1 MSGREHRKRQGARPA
16 MDDGAEFTWMNQ
28 VVARSGGQ
36 MGGFSVHFEDK
47 ADIICHQV
55 RRGRGQGSEGNT
67 ADYSETSRKQEG
79 QEGNCSETPGH
90 SSGQS
95 PQAARG
101 HPQGPR
107 ECAQEPSFPEIL
119 HRTRHSTESPKA
131 SREHRAFPGPGLG
144 SPGV

>member
-1 MSGREHRKRQGARPA
+1 
-16 MDDGAEFTWMNQ
+16 
-28 VVARSGGQ
+28 

-55 RRGRGQGSEGNT
+55 RRGRGQGSAGNA
-67 ADYSETSRKQEG
+67 ADYSERSQKQEG

-90 SSGQS
+90 SAGQS
-95 PQAARG
+95 
-101 HPQGPR
+101 PQGPR
-107 ECAQEPSFPEIL
+107 ECAQEPSLSEIL

-131 SREHRAFPGPGLG
+131 SREHHRAFPGPGLR